1 MECRWLPVN
10 ADRIHSLVRQ
20 TLRHGRLYH
29 LGCASIEDGKA
40 VDRAACQRFFESLR
54 ITNLGEQVTTTR
66 ADTHHRLIAILHL
79 VHGFVAAATAIGVF
93 LTVAVLIG
101 FRTALERWL
110 IPMDDPTDSNPGA
123 WLSLFAVAITAVYM
137 VGALLFTVP
146 ALAGG
151 YGMLK
156 HRRWARKLILVSAV
170 VAALNVP
177 FGTALAVYTF
187 WYLFVDEGREL

>member
-1 MECRWLPVN
+1 MTTSR
-10 ADRIHSLVRQ
+10 
-20 TLRHGRLYH
+20 
-29 LGCASIEDGKA
+29 AS
-40 VDRAACQRFFESLR
+40 
-54 ITNLGEQVTTTR
+54 
-66 ADTHHRLIAILHL
+66 THHKLIAILHL
-79 VHGFVAAATAIGVF
+79 VHGFVAAATAVGVF

-101 FRTALERWL
+101 FRTALEQWV
-110 IPMDDPTDSNPGA
+110 IPMDDPTDSHPGA
-123 WLSLFAVAITAVYM
+123 WLSVFAVVVTAIYM

-156 HRRWARKLILVSAV
+156 HRRWARKLVLLSAV

-187 WYLFVDEGREL
+187 WFLLVYEGRKL